1 VIQYASNH
9 LITMRIPSF
18 SLMKKKQKIKAVAAS
33 LKIDSKALSRP
44 KPFATAHF
52 WVAPAAL
59 LHQFS

>member
-1 VIQYASNH
+1 
-9 LITMRIPSF
+9 
-18 SLMKKKQKIKAVAAS
+18 MKKKQKIKAVAAS